1 MRVPEYSK
9 NMFDKKDLIS
19 RRNFLQKSL
28 IGVGGLILLPKLDLK
43 YLGLDQW
50 PQGELLGRNTV
61 YQPSA
66 LPIRTKPAVESTI
79 VRHLQEDE
87 VVVWLREVLGKSPV
101 GRPNKA
107 WVETPEGYIYAPS
120 LQKVKNI
127 PNTPV
132 NSLPTANGE
141 TGMWVEVTVPYVN
154 MEIANP
160 PTRAPWLNEVHPSR
174 WRLYYSQVIWVD
186 EIKTEVDGRV
196 LYRLNERYGSYG
208 DIFWAD
214 AAAFRIITPE
224 EIAPINPEAA
234 DKNVLVN
241 INQQSLTCFEGNN
254 EVYYCRVATGRKL
267 DEYGTPVD
275 TWATPVGEHWI
286 WRKLMSLHMSGGG
299 TGAGWDTMSVPWT
312 SLFVGEGVAIHSTF
326 WHNDFGTP
334 KSHGCVNALPE
345 DSKWI
350 FRWSTPQVFYN
361 PGDITSTTYE
371 GTKIK
376 VTEPLY

>member
-1 MRVPEYSK
+1 
-9 NMFDKKDLIS
+9 MFEKKDLIN
-19 RRNFLQKSL
+19 RRKFMQKSL
-28 IGVGGLILLPKLDLK
+28 MGMGGLILLPKLNKRSLV
-43 YLGLDQW
+43 LDEW

-66 LPIRTKPAVESTI
+66 LPIRIKPAVESTV
-79 VRHLQEDE
+79 VRQLQEDE
-87 VVVWLREVLGKSPV
+87 VVVWLREVLGESPV
-101 GRPNKA
+101 GRPNKT

-132 NSLPTANGE
+132 TTLPEANGE
-141 TGMWVEVTVPYVN
+141 IGMWVEVTVPYVN
-154 MEIANP
+154 MELANP
-160 PTRAPWLNEVHPSR
+160 PSRAPWLNAVPPSR

-186 EIKTEVDGRV
+186 EIQTASDNKI

-214 AAAFRIITPE
+214 ATAFRVVTQE
-224 EIAPINPEAA
+224 EIAPINPDASE
-234 DKNVLVN
+234 KRVLVN
-241 INQQSLTCFEGNN
+241 NNQQSLTCYEGNN
-254 EVYYCRVATGRKL
+254 EVYFCRVSTGRKL
-267 DEYGTPVD
+267 DEYGNPVD
-275 TWATPVGEHWI
+275 TWSTTPGTFWV

-299 TGAGWDTMSVPWT
+299 TGAGYDTMAIPWT
-312 SLFVGEGVAIHSTF
+312 SLFVGEGIAIHATF

-345 DSKWI
+345 DAKWI

-371 GTKIK
+371 GTKIE
-376 VTEPLY
+376 VIEPLY

>member
-1 MRVPEYSK
+1 MS
-9 NMFDKKDLIS
+9 DKKDLFS

-28 IGVGGLILLPKLDLK
+28 LGIGGLILIPNLK
-43 YLGLDQW
+43 TKSLLLEEW

-79 VRHLQEDE
+79 VRQVQEDE
-87 VVVWLREVLGKSPV
+87 VVVWLREVLGESPI
-101 GRPNKA
+101 GRTNKK
-107 WVETPEGYIYAPS
+107 WVETSEGYIYAPS

-132 NSLPTANGE
+132 TNLPEANGE
-141 TGMWVEVTVPYVN
+141 KGMWVEVTVPYVN
-154 MEIANP
+154 IELANP
-160 PTRAPWLNEVHPSR
+160 PSRAPWLNEVSPSR

-186 EIKTEVDGRV
+186 EIQTASDGRV
-196 LYRLNERYGSYG
+196 LYRLNERYGTYG

-214 AAAFRIITPE
+214 ATAFRVITQD
-224 EIAPINPEAA
+224 EIAPINPEVSE
-234 DKNVLVN
+234 KRVLVN
-241 INQQSLTCFEGNN
+241 VNQQSLTCYEGNN
-254 EVYYCRVATGRKL
+254 EVYFCQVATGRKL
-267 DEYGTPVD
+267 DDYGIPVD
-275 TWATPVGEHWI
+275 TWATPAGTHWI

-299 TGAGWDTMSVPWT
+299 TGAGWDTMGIGWT

-345 DSKWI
+345 DAKWI
-350 FRWSTPQVFYN
+350 FRWTTPQVFYN
-361 PGDITSTTYE
+361 PGDITNNTYQ
-371 GTKIK
+371 GTKIE
-376 VTEPLY
+376 VIEPLY